1 MLPGCLDCCYLGV
14 QYALMLPGYLDCGYL
29 GVWVASWLEEDRNA
43 DLLEGGEVAGPQQ
56 LPPDRRGQPLHRALR
71 LIPDT

>member
-1 MLPGCLDCCYLGV
+1 
-14 QYALMLPGYLDCGYL
+14 MLPGYLDCGYL

-56 LPPDRRGQPLHRALR
+56 LPPDRRG
-71 LIPDT
+71 